1 MGIIN
6 LHSAI
11 CRYSSRI
18 NRASLTSV
26 ALRLTLLGGKIV
38 GNLWQNR
45 VPLRHCQNAGF
56 LASFAHCVFRV
67 PRDWIVSH

>member
-1 MGIIN
+1 MGITN
-6 LHSAI
+6 LYSAI

-18 NRASLTSV
+18 NRASLASV
-26 ALRLTLLGGKIV
+26 ALRLTLLGVQIV

-56 LASFAHCVFRV
+56 LASFTHCVFWV
-67 PRDWIVSH
+67 PLDWIVYH